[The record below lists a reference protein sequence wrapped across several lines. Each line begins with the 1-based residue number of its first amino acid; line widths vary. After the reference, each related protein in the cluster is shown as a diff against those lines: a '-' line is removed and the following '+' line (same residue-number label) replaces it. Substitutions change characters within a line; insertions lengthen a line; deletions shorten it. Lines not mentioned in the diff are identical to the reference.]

1 MTTFMNVQNWSLTS
15 STETVAQAPATI
27 TVADAT
33 QLPDAPFRVVVWRS
47 GKGSPYQD
55 LHRKIFAVTD
65 VTGNVLTVTAVS
77 GDATV
82 LPIGS
87 AVGVHVLAEDLQ
99 DVHTAITAA
108 EGHNHTGVYEPANAN
123 IQTHI
128 GITAG
133 NPHGTTAGDV
143 GAAPALHGHD
153 LTYAPLAEGVTNG
166 DSHDHSGG
174 DGAQIAYATLSG
186 TPDLSSLHTRG
197 HAVASALDHTDW
209 PADLTAAELAHVH
222 GVTSAIQTQLNGKSA
237 AGHDHTGVYE
247 PANANIQTHIG
258 ITAGNPHGTTAGDVG
273 AAPAL
278 HGHDLT
284 YAPLAEGVT
293 NGDTHDHNGGDGGQI
308 DHGDLLNLASDDHL
322 QYHTDA
328 RGDARYSLVGHGH
341 TAPVVV
347 TLLPADAII
356 PASGGPTLTKTAG
369 TYVVYQTLDYA
380 DAVTQTAYWQFA
392 VPAGYDGS
400 AIAART
406 YWLLPAAVDATVRL
420 NVDARCVS
428 NDDLLDGA
436 ARLPTGIGGTRG
448 YGAAGYSA
456 GDVHG
461 LGWNWASNLP
471 LASQL
476 VIFSVGRAG
485 GNAADTLDGQLA
497 KFLALRL
504 TFNCTI

>member
-1 MTTFMNVQNWSLTS
+1 MPTTFQNVKNWALTA
-15 STETVAQAPATI
+15 STETVAQSPATI
-27 TVADAT
+27 TVTDAT

-174 DGAQIAYATLSG
+174 DGAQIAYANLSG
-186 TPDLSSLHTRG
+186 APDLSSLHTRG

-237 AGHDHTGVYE
+237 AGHDHSGVYE
-247 PANANIQTHIG
+247 PVLSAGTSAQYYRGDKTWQTLNQAAVAGLTTTDIVRHAGLGIG
-258 ITAGNPHGTTAGDVG
+258 TVPTAGVQMHMIDGTNNLNVWQLGPTTAGKYCQFMFGEGSSSGQYGGIYRPSNASTSGGTTVFYSRAKPLAFTTVNDITYPGTWFMVMDANGDLEIKKGLKVG
-273 AAPAL
+273 TVPGSSLGFYGATPVTQRAGAAQAAAPA
-278 HGHDLT
+278 
-284 YAPLAEGVT
+284 
-293 NGDTHDHNGGDGGQI
+293 GGTG
-308 DHGDLLNLASDDHL
+308 A
-322 QYHTDA
+322 
-328 RGDARYSLVGHGH
+328 
-341 TAPVVV
+341 
-347 TLLPADAII
+347 
-356 PASGGPTLTKTAG
+356 TAG
-369 TYVVYQTLDYA
+369 AYDTA
-380 DAVTQTAYWQFA
+380 AHRDALIALVNEMRT
-392 VPAGYDGS
+392 VLVNLGLMKGS
-400 AIAART
+400 A
-406 YWLLPAAVDATVRL
+406 
-420 NVDARCVS
+420 
-428 NDDLLDGA
+428 
-436 ARLPTGIGGTRG
+436 
-448 YGAAGYSA
+448 
-456 GDVHG
+456 
-461 LGWNWASNLP
+461 
-471 LASQL
+471 
-476 VIFSVGRAG
+476 
-485 GNAADTLDGQLA
+485 
-497 KFLALRL
+497 
-504 TFNCTI
+504 